1 LRVPISALEPEPE
14 LEPESVVQ
22 TAGVEGE
29 EEVEEE
35 EESEELTGPF
45 PGGPEDPRILRS
57 FKTHIAADIWNRK
70 V

>member
-1 LRVPISALEPEPE
+1 
-14 LEPESVVQ
+14 VVQ
-22 TAGVEGE
+22 TVGDEGE
-29 EEVEEE
+29 DVEEE
-35 EESEELTGPF
+35 EEELTGPF

>member
-1 LRVPISALEPEPE
+1 
-14 LEPESVVQ
+14 VVQ
-22 TAGVEGE
+22 TTGDEMEDMEEEGGE
-29 EEVEEE
+29 EEED
-35 EESEELTGPF
+35 ESEELTGPF

>member
-1 LRVPISALEPEPE
+1 MSEHDPEPEPE
-14 LEPESVVQ
+14 LQPDPVVQ
-22 TAGVEGE
+22 TAGDEGE
-29 EEVEEE
+29 DVEEE

-57 FKTHIAADIWNRK
+57 FKTHIAADIWNSK